1 MIFVT
6 GIVSWYMTVVMMA
19 AEMQFPIL
27 LPVGDLSHF
36 WDRAERKTGEDV

>member
-6 GIVSWYMTVVMMA
+6 GILSWYMTVVMMA
-19 AEMQFPIL
+19 AEMQFPIR

-36 WDRAERKTGEDV
+36 WGQPKRRTGEEV